1 MKNMSMILNMD
12 IYNEV
17 CLCLRDLVDKTVELV
32 EIVERN
38 VVNDKEIIELNQL
51 ENCNIALLSNNDSQS
66 KDMIFLF
73 ENLNI
78 ENEHFNLRNENLYIS
93 CDNNKKLSTIFRVDM
108 FKLMNIAFFSV
119 RLYNL
124 REHQKL
130 NYKKMPKLKRLN
142 KVLVDKNLF
151 HDVDKLSLIR
161 VYDSFKLKIFSQFD
175 LDKNLSIQQD
185 AISKNICLN
194 LIKKMNKKIENNQH
208 EEEQES
214 IEYNL
219 ITSAQKPNDDD
230 LFLVPAIPPPNN
242 LEVTKASK
250 NMNFSQFEFSAT
262 QPFDLSIERLNEP
275 FQENS
280 QSWSTHRPNLD
291 FDSSIERPK
300 IDRKFLDFVSI
311 NYDSKTLN
319 TPCSSEYIL
328 TQCGTV
334 ERIIHKKTQQ
344 TIDATSELTSK
355 VVSKPVKK
363 RHFLRV
369 GLSKNLKVKK
379 PLHSNLVHKK

>member
-1 MKNMSMILNMD
+1 MILNMD